1 MTKELKKEAKV
12 WTVPAKK
19 DKFKKKKKTK
29 ETSNLV
35 NFNVNLHSGI
45 SDHVCLEI
53 RYTEYLG

>member
-19 DKFKKKKKTK
+19 DKFKKKTK

-45 SDHVCLEI
+45 SDHFCLEI
-53 RYTEYLG
+53 CYTEYLG

>member
-19 DKFKKKKKTK
+19 TSLKKKK

-45 SDHVCLEI
+45 SDHFCLEI